1 MKNLYH
7 KHIHSTNDV
16 IFILQIRSNIHALH
30 VDVKEGQT
38 EAIIRF
44 DTPKSAEE
52 VKMSTNLI
60 VSEGAG
66 LPNLLKRAASH
77 M

>member
-1 MKNLYH
+1 MQYWCNY
-7 KHIHSTNDV
+7 I
-16 IFILQIRSNIHALH
+16 IFTLQIRSNIHALH

-52 VKMSTNLI
+52 VIIIYWILF
-60 VSEGAG
+60 GDY
-66 LPNLLKRAASH
+66 
-77 M
+77 